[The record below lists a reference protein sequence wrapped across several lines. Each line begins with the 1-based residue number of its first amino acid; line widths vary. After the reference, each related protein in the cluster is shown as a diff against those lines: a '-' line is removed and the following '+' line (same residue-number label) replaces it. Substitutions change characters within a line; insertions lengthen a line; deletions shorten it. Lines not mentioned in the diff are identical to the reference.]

1 MAMNSVARIAVAWA
15 SYVMSAVFMSSKVLA
30 KDELFGPRLL
40 LSALNNNGKN
50 AFIKHGQN
58 RRIQRRCADRGICF
72 RW

>member
-50 AFIKHGQN
+50 AFIKHG
-58 RRIQRRCADRGICF
+58 
-72 RW
+72 